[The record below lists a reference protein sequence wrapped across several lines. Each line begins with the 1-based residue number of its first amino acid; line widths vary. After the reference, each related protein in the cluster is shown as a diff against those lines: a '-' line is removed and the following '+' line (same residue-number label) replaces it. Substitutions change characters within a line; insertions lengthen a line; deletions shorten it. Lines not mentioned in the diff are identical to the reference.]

1 MSLNRHTAAGSNAG
15 FNYQFE
21 RALYWLAS
29 SPAGAT
35 IGIETDD
42 DVAVR
47 GANKSQ
53 LLEQDKHSIQAEA
66 TPFADRS
73 KDLWNTLAIWI
84 EALDSKE
91 VAGDAANFLMVTNK
105 LLPDCIAKKIG
116 QAETKTQIDECV
128 AALEK
133 AGQNPPEHIR
143 HQVERVL
150 RPASSETLRSVISK
164 CDLIDASQ
172 ASTGPQLRKETVA
185 QLQLPESCLTAADS
199 ITDELLGWLHK
210 TALAAWQQNQPAWI
224 ERNHFVNQL
233 HAIIDLRKRQITRE
247 RAEHL
252 IPVTDEKVGREK
264 GSHFVKQLHL
274 VTDDD
279 GVVDISKVR
288 QKRKFLENSSN
299 ALAAQRQRVRQI
311 YLFVGRVEQ
320 ALENVSASR
329 NVDKLR
335 EQVKALSDKIA
346 ELKKH
351 LDPLKQR
358 DRINAAV
365 DKVSAKIADYA
376 RLLKLEHATENVRLN
391 TRELTLQFK
400 PLSGRTD
407 FLWEVGSGQN
417 WVGYHVAGLLA
428 LHEHFI
434 SLNQNPV
441 PRFLVIDQ
449 PSQVYF
455 PEAWPTMESAPG
467 EPSKPDGSSDIDGVR
482 RIFSALSNFFDA
494 VAGQFQIIV
503 TEHAGSITWDGIPN
517 VHLVGNW
524 RQGHDEFLVPAAW
537 LKGEGKS

>member
-1 MSLNRHTAAGSNAG
+1 MSLNQHSAAGSNAG

-29 SPAGAT
+29 SPAGSI

-53 LLEQDKHSIQAEA
+53 LLEQDKHSIQADA

-91 VAGDAANFLMVTNK
+91 VAGDSASFLMVTNK

-116 QAETKTQIDECV
+116 HAETKTQIDECIV
-128 AALEK
+128 ALEK
-133 AGQNPPEHIR
+133 AGQNSPEHIR

-150 RPASSETLRSVISK
+150 RPASIETLRSVISK
-164 CDLIDASQ
+164 CELIDASQ
-172 ASTGPQLRKETVA
+172 ASTGQQLRKETVA

-210 TALAAWQQNQPAWI
+210 TALAAWQINQPAWI

-279 GVVDISKVR
+279 GIVD
-288 QKRKFLENSSN
+288 N
-299 ALAAQRQRVRQI
+299 AIREFIRCNIEKSRLSVEGNVTDDDWNAFESALLSRWDKIRARVIRMKKSHPEQDIGFEIFTDTTEEHREKLA
-311 YLFVGRVEQ
+311 G
-320 ALENVSASR
+320 S
-329 NVDKLR
+329 DT
-335 EQVKALSDKIA
+335 EQVYLTSGTYHR
-346 ELKKH
+346 L
-351 LDPLKQR
+351 
-358 DRINAAV
+358 
-365 DKVSAKIADYA
+365 ADMI
-376 RLLKLEHATENVRLN
+376 R
-391 TRELTLQFK
+391 
-400 PLSGRTD
+400 
-407 FLWEVGSGQN
+407 VG
-417 WVGYHVAGLLA
+417 WH
-428 LHEHFI
+428 
-434 SLNQNPV
+434 
-441 PRFLVIDQ
+441 PRFKELMQELIK
-449 PSQVYF
+449 
-455 PEAWPTMESAPG
+455 ES
-467 EPSKPDGSSDIDGVR
+467 
-482 RIFSALSNFFDA
+482 
-494 VAGQFQIIV
+494 
-503 TEHAGSITWDGIPN
+503 
-517 VHLVGNW
+517 
-524 RQGHDEFLVPAAW
+524 
-537 LKGEGKS
+537 